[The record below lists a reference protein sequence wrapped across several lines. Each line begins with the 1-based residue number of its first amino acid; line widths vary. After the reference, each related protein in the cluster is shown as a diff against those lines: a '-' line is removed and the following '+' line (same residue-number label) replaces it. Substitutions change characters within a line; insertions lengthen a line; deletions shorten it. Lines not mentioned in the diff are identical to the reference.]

1 MKLKLFLSKIQRALL
16 VFVGAAL
23 LVSCNTL
30 KQPENIPEPID
41 YSDELMVK
49 NEIDRINS
57 YIEKEPIRALW
68 RAVLL
73 GQEDILSKCVNNV
86 TELLDKAFEEKNHLL
101 VKKYY
106 TSLKAID
113 KAPKKYSDAEVNSV
127 LSEDIPGLSKENN
140 KAPKTIEDCIDATCT
155 IWVDRGIKVEN
166 GAGYADII
174 IGSGFFI
181 DDRGYLVTNYHVI
194 DSMVDPKYEGFSRLY
209 IKLPS
214 DMDTKIKAKVVG
226 YDKLLD
232 LALLKVEI
240 EPEFVFNLGS
250 SEGLRVGDK
259 ISAIGTPIGLEGT
272 LTSGIISYTDRK
284 LLNLGSV
291 FQIDAAVNSG
301 NSGGPLIDQN
311 MNVQAI
317 VFAGMLEFQGLNFA
331 IPVEYLIQ
339 ELGAMYTQGE
349 VIHPWIG
356 SYGRTKKHGTKKIG
370 LEVQYVMPG
379 GSAAMSGLKAGNV
392 IVEIDGNNISSLDD
406 FQFVMLA
413 YEPETLLKCKYID
426 NDDNIQECYIYLDK
440 RPKAPAVEIYNTDY
454 VTHSFIPLFGMELV
468 ASSTLNKKSFTISNV
483 LPGSAADELSFS
495 SNDVIEIR
503 DVSFDDEM
511 EAVYVQVYTKR
522 RKKGYLD
529 IVIGLGSPYDSPN
542 YF

>member
-16 VFVGAAL
+16 VLVGAAL

-379 GSAAMSGLKAGNV
+379 GSAAMSGLKAGDV